1 MPTDF
6 SSSTPTVL
14 VIDDNA
20 AVGVALEVLLSL
32 HDIATVVAPSPQVGL
47 KILAQGGIDLV
58 IQDMNFAADTT
69 SGEEGVALFGALR
82 KAYPDLPVILLT
94 AWTHLDAAVD
104 LIKAGAADYLA
115 KPWNDQRLV
124 TSVRNL
130 LELGQANRA
139 LRQRTV
145 AERRQR
151 QDLETRFDLRGL
163 VWADPATE
171 RLLTLACQVA
181 RSDVPVLLTGPN
193 GAGKE
198 RIADIIQANCSAN
211 EGPFVVLNCGALP
224 GELIEAE
231 LFGADAGAYTGANK
245 ARIGKFEAADGGT
258 LFLDEIGNLP
268 LAGQMKLLRVL
279 ETGRFERLG
288 SNKERQV
295 KVRIISATNADLPAM
310 IRAGSFREDLYYRLN
325 LIELRLPP
333 LAERPGDILPLAQ
346 HFLGAHKSLQA
357 DAREALLRHPWP
369 GNVRELKNTMQ
380 RAALLAMGSELS
392 ATDLGLPAAA
402 SPVPRWDADLD
413 RDTIEA
419 SLSRAGGVVAH
430 AAAELGL
437 SRQALYRRMERLSL
451 GKANGVGGTAGAEGR
466 IA

>member
-1 MPTDF
+1 MPTEF
-6 SSSTPTVL
+6 FHPMPTVL

-32 HDIATVVAPSPQVGL
+32 HDIATVVAASPEAGL

-94 AWTHLDAAVD
+94 AWTHLDAAVG

-130 LELGQANRA
+130 LELGQVNRA
-139 LRQRTV
+139 LRQRTA
-145 AERRQR
+145 AERYQR
-151 QDLETRFDLRGL
+151 KDLETRFDLRGL

-171 RLLTLACQVA
+171 RLLSLACQVA
-181 RSDVPVLLTGPN
+181 RSDVAVLLTGPN

-198 RIADIIQANCSAN
+198 RIADIIQANSSN
-211 EGPFVVLNCGALP
+211 RDGPFVILNCGALP

-245 ARIGKFEAADGGT
+245 ARVGKFEAADGGT

-295 KVRIISATNADLPAM
+295 KVRIISATNADLPTM

-325 LIELRLPP
+325 VIELRLPP
-333 LAERPGDILPLAQ
+333 LAERPGDILPLAR
-346 HFLGAHKSLQA
+346 HFLA
-357 DAREALLRHPWP
+357 DGKGVAVDAEQALLRHAWP

-380 RAALLAMGSELS
+380 RAALLSSAAEL
-392 ATDLGLPAAA
+392 AA
-402 SPVPRWDADLD
+402 SDLALPVSPPTSPRWDSELD
-413 RDTIEA
+413 RATIEA
-419 SLSRAGGVVAH
+419 SLRRAGGVVAR
-430 AAAELGL
+430 AAADLGL
-437 SRQALYRRMERLSL
+437 SRQALYRRMERLGL
-451 GKANGVGGTAGAEGR
+451 GRTPVEER
-466 IA
+466 PL

>member
-6 SSSTPTVL
+6 SQPTPTVL

-32 HDIATVVAPSPQVGL
+32 HDIHTVVASNPEAGL
-47 KILAQGGIDLV
+47 QILAQGGIDLV

-69 SGEEGVALFGALR
+69 SGEEGVALFSALR
-82 KAYPDLPVILLT
+82 KAHPDLPVILLT

-139 LRQRTV
+139 LRQRTA

-171 RLLTLACQVA
+171 RLLSVACQVA

-198 RIADIIQANCSAN
+198 RIADIIQANSGSRD
-211 EGPFVVLNCGALP
+211 GPFVILNCGALP

-245 ARIGKFEAADGGT
+245 ARVGKFEAADGGT

-333 LAERPGDILPLAQ
+333 LVERPGDILPLAS
-346 HFLGAHKSLQA
+346 HFLGAGKGLAA
-357 DAREALLRHPWP
+357 DAEQALLRHPWP

-380 RAALLAMGSELS
+380 RAALLSTTAQLS
-392 ATDLGLPAAA
+392 AGDLGLPAGVQAG
-402 SPVPRWDADLD
+402 PRWDSELD
-413 RDTIEA
+413 RETIDA
-419 SLSRAGGVVAH
+419 SLRRAGGVVAR
-430 AAAELGL
+430 AAADLGL
-437 SRQALYRRMERLSL
+437 SRQALYRRMERLGL
-451 GKANGVGGTAGAEGR
+451 GRTPAEER
-466 IA
+466 PL